1 MAHFA
6 QLDDNNNVINVIVVN
21 NEDTADENGNEVEAI
36 GIEFCENLLGG
47 RWLQTSYNGN
57 FRGNFA
63 GIGGTYDPDLNVF
76 LHPKPVFDWVVNDD
90 FQWVPPIPKPD
101 DGLWVWDLETS
112 EWVEHEKIL
121 DEEGNECGMRP
132 RPIK

>member
-21 NEDTADENGNEVEAI
+21 NEDTADEHGNEVEAI

-47 RWLQTSYNGN
+47 TWLQTSYNRN

-63 GIGGTYDPDLNVF
+63 GIGGTYDPDLDAF
-76 LHPKPVFDWVVNDD
+76 LNRTPVSDFVLDDD
-90 FQWVPPIPKPD
+90 FNWVPPVPKPD
-101 DGLWVWDLETS
+101 DGHLWDWSGKRWRELE
-112 EWVEHEKIL
+112 EVF
-121 DEEGNECGMRP
+121 DEEGNVCGVQL
-132 RPIK
+132 KEEN